1 MFTKCKKNAKKYGKS
16 NGGLVWGN
24 IRKKTVKTDL
34 SSPPPTRKAL
44 FNKDLGK
51 NTDISKYFI
60 DDTES
65 DEEEKDYYF
74 SNSD

>member
-1 MFTKCKKNAKKYGKS
+1 MAGNWLILFIKFFFT
-16 NGGLVWGN
+16 
-24 IRKKTVKTDL
+24 
-34 SSPPPTRKAL
+34 
-44 FNKDLGK
+44 DLGK

-74 SNSD
+74 SNSDW